1 MAKYTGRFKRIVEYE
16 VEADT
21 PEEAITKLY
30 ELVTFNNDGY
40 ECYDEEGNIIAS
52 SD

>member
-1 MAKYTGRFKRIVEYE
+1 MAKYTGKFTRIEEYE

-21 PEEAITKLY
+21 LNEALNKLY
-30 ELVTFNNDGY
+30 ELVTFNHDGF
-40 ECYDEEGNIIAS
+40 ECFDEEGNIVAG